1 MRPSPSSAGET
12 RGRASR
18 PELNV
23 LAIGAHPDD
32 IEYGCGGMLAKYV
45 LRGHSVYMFVAS
57 NGARGGRADERRRE
71 QKESARILGVRKVF
85 WGGYRDTEVPLSR
98 ELIVRLEK
106 VIRQVKPRMIFVNSP
121 EDTHQDHRH
130 LAQCA
135 MSATRYVPNFLFYE
149 VPSTINFAPNC
160 YTDIAEV
167 LEDHKIQSLKAHASQ
182 VTKTNI
188 EDLSILE
195 LAKSS
200 ANFRGIQARVKYAEA
215 FQSVR
220 LLLNL

>member
-1 MRPSPSSAGET
+1 V
-12 RGRASR
+12 
-18 PELNV
+18 NI

-32 IEYGCGGMLAKYV
+32 VEYGCGGMLTKYV
-45 LRGHSVYMFVAS
+45 QRGHVVFVFVAS
-57 NGARGGRADERRRE
+57 DGALGGDADVRRAE
-71 QKESARILGVRKVF
+71 QKDAGRILGVREVF
-85 WGGYRDTEVPLSR
+85 WGGYPDTEVPLSR
-98 ELIVRLEK
+98 DLIVRLEA
-106 VIRQVKPRMIFVNSP
+106 VIRQVEPRMIFVNSP
-121 EDTHQDHRH
+121 DDTHQDHRH

-149 VPSTINFAPNC
+149 VPTTINFAPNC
-160 YTDIAEV
+160 YTDVADV
-167 LEDHKIQSLKAHASQ
+167 LDVKLASLEAHRSQ

-188 EDLSILE
+188 EDLTILE
-195 LAKSS
+195 LARSC

>member
-1 MRPSPSSAGET
+1 V
-12 RGRASR
+12 
-18 PELNV
+18 NI

-32 IEYGCGGMLAKYV
+32 IEYGCAGMLAKYAKKEHAV
-45 LRGHSVYMFVAS
+45 FMFVAS
-57 NGARGGRADERRRE
+57 DGALGGDAAVRRRE
-71 QKESARILGVRKVF
+71 QEESAQILGVRKVF
-85 WGGYRDTEVPLSR
+85 WGEYRDTEVPLSR
-98 ELIVRLEK
+98 DLIVRIET
-106 VIRQVKPRMIFVNSP
+106 VIRQVEPRMIFVNSP

-135 MSATRYVPNFLFYE
+135 MSATRYVPNFLFFE
-149 VPSTINFAPNC
+149 VPSTIEFRPNC
-160 YTDIAEV
+160 YTDIADV
-167 LEDHKIQSLKAHASQ
+167 LDTKLASLAAHRSQ

-188 EDLSILE
+188 EDLTILE